1 MEKRVTTGVVSIL
14 FISLIFICLSA
25 CRKTSVDNGRY
36 QEKKLSLEKEIAA
49 LRSDS
54 AALKTLLRDYRNA
67 EDLLGQV
74 LVYEELGKQAR
85 KQSRFSDAIE
95 NHRWGLDIASR
106 LKDTIEIVQA
116 LNNLGTNFRRIGALD
131 EASDYH
137 YKALKT
143 AEAFSGVGTSVGTKN
158 RVIALNGIGNISL
171 TLNQLDDAD
180 RYFRQALE
188 IEHSLDSDLG
198 QAINYAN
205 IGAIYA
211 LRAEYDS
218 AFHYYNQ
225 SMKHNKL
232 AGSELG
238 ISLCHTYIG
247 HIYEE
252 QNRYDDALGQYMLAY
267 KLMEKSADQWH
278 WLDACLSVGKIY
290 TLKGE
295 YDKAERYL
303 KKGEGIAVEI
313 GSKEHLELVN
323 KLLSDLYRREGKYKI
338 ALEKYALSTLYQDS
352 IKNAQQVNRFL
363 DMRIKYEH
371 EKNEKYIQELHYQSE
386 LHKQGQRNILIILIL
401 STLLFVVFIFILYYK
416 NHLRKKKALE
426 IKKLEEMKSNFFMN
440 ITHEFRTPLTV
451 ILGLSRHILQK
462 DVSDE
467 REICYTLRSI
477 SRQGEQLLHLVN
489 QILDIARSES
499 GIDRP
504 EWKNGDIVA
513 YLRMLSDGFRQFAL
527 NKQIDLIFLSTTDS
541 IQTDFVPAYLE
552 KIVGNLLSN
561 AFKHCGRGDKVIL
574 HVSKDEYKTACI
586 IEVRDSGNGIAEKDL
601 PRIFELYYQADSDY
615 SQNIG
620 TGVGLALT
628 RQLVDRLE
636 GVIEVRSTPRKETVF
651 TISLPITN
659 KIQTASSEI
668 GEIDLSD
675 TFALSE
681 STSEDENMPDRNLL
695 LQKQETILIVED
707 NKDVAQYISSVISAE
722 YNVFFAGNGQEGLK
736 MAEQYVPDLVI
747 TDLMMPEKDGF
758 AFCKEMRSSIVV
770 NHIPIIIITAK
781 NNMEDRLLGFKCGAD
796 AFLVKPFHEEELI
809 TRIRQLLESR
819 RRLKE
824 KYCRM
829 VMKADEPLK
838 KDANLEFLQRITDII
853 YRELQNPEFFPAGL
867 AAEICL
873 STSQLNR
880 KLKALSGYTCS
891 SYVMKIR
898 MNKARKLLTATEKS
912 IGDIAFDCGFSDL
925 GYFSRTFKKEF
936 GCTPSQYQRM
946 PIE

>member
-1 MEKRVTTGVVSIL
+1 MERHLITEFICV
-14 FISLIFICLSA
+14 FISSIFICLCA
-25 CRKTSVDNGRY
+25 CRKISVDNSLY
-36 QEKKLSLEKEIAA
+36 QGKKQLLEKEIAT

-54 AALKTLLRDYRNA
+54 AGLATLLRKYQNA
-67 EDLLGQV
+67 ENLLGQI
-74 LVYEELGKQAR
+74 LIYEELGKQAR

-95 NHRWGLDIASR
+95 NHRRGLDIASQ
-106 LKDTIEIVQA
+106 LKDTVEIVQA

-137 YKALKT
+137 YKALKI
-143 AEAFSGVGTSVGTKN
+143 AETFSGVSTAIGTKN

-180 RYFRQALE
+180 RYFRQALK
-188 IEHSLDSDLG
+188 IEQDLNSDLG

-218 AFHYYNQ
+218 AFYYYSQ
-225 SMKHNKL
+225 SMKHNVL
-232 AGSELG
+232 ANSELG

-252 QNRYDDALGQYMLAY
+252 QNRYDEALMQYMLAY
-267 KLMEKSADQWH
+267 KIMEKSTDQWH

-295 YDKAERYL
+295 YHKAERYL
-303 KKGEGIAVEI
+303 KRGESVAVGI
-313 GSKEHLELVN
+313 GSKEHLEQVN
-323 KLLSDLYRREGKYKI
+323 KLLSDLYRKEGKYKI
-338 ALEKYALSTLYQDS
+338 ALEKYALSTIYQDS

-371 EKNEKYIQELHYQSE
+371 EKNEKYIQELHYQNE

-401 STLLFVVFIFILYYK
+401 STLLFIVLIFILYYK
-416 NHLRKKKALE
+416 NHLRKRKALE

-462 DVSDE
+462 EVSDE
-467 REICYTLRSI
+467 REVYYTLRSI

-499 GIDRP
+499 GADCP
-504 EWKNGDIVA
+504 EWKNGDVVT
-513 YLRMLSDGFRQFAL
+513 YLRMLSDGFRQYAL

-541 IQTDFVPAYLE
+541 IQMDFVPDYLE

-574 HVSKDEYKTACI
+574 YVSKDDYKAACV

-601 PRIFELYYQADSDY
+601 PRIFELYYLADSDY
-615 SQNIG
+615 SRDTG

-628 RQLVDRLE
+628 RQLVDKLD
-636 GVIEVRSTPRKETVF
+636 GTIEVRSTPRKETVF
-651 TISLPITN
+651 TISLPVMN
-659 KIQTASSEI
+659 KIQTRLPEVKDV
-668 GEIDLSD
+668 DLPA
-675 TFALSE
+675 TFTLSE
-681 STSEDENMPDRNLL
+681 STFENEDMPDRNLL
-695 LQKQETILIVED
+695 AQKQETILIVED
-707 NKDVAQYISSVISAE
+707 NKDVAQYISSVVSVE

-819 RRLKE
+819 KHLKE

-838 KDANLEFLQRITDII
+838 KDTNLEFLQRITDII
-853 YRELQNPEFFPAGL
+853 YRELSNPDFFPGGL

-898 MNKARKLLTATEKS
+898 MNKARKLLFTTEKS
-912 IGDIAFDCGFSDL
+912 IGDVAFECGFSDL

-936 GCTPSQYQRM
+936 NCTPSQYQRM
-946 PIE
+946 PQ